1 MTLFGKTKP
10 QAHLSSP
17 NIYFLKKLLS
27 GIYARRK
34 GGGWGGV
41 ENRYKHEQ
49 KKGKK
54 LAKQVAEGNVGPA
67 HPREGDG

>member
-1 MTLFGKTKP
+1 M
-10 QAHLSSP
+10 
-17 NIYFLKKLLS
+17 
-27 GIYARRK
+27 
-34 GGGWGGV
+34 
-41 ENRYKHEQ
+41 ENGYKNEQ